1 MVGQINMAGIS
12 PPLGGPLRQP
22 AERSFLKDE
31 GILAQNISPL
41 QVPCYTHRKF
51 FQQAQLK
58 NLLG

>member
-1 MVGQINMAGIS
+1 MAGIS

-31 GILAQNISPL
+31 GILEQNISPL

-51 FQQAQLK
+51 FQQAQFK